1 MSCPATHA
9 AQNCPTAAAGQT
21 RCDVTGSGEVV
32 YLIEANSS
40 VRERLFTQL
49 TASGIAVRSF
59 ERSGEYLCLSRS
71 ASAACVIFDA
81 RLLDVT
87 GSNLLRELTR
97 EGAPPLILI
106 SDRPDIQFGVR
117 AIKAGAIDF
126 LVHPVKRDD
135 LLCSVNEALIRDR
148 IARQQR
154 AEIAK
159 QWERYLRLTPRER
172 DVLALLVRGNLNK
185 QVAET
190 LAIREGTVKAHRG
203 QITLKMGARSFAE
216 LVRMA
221 IELKILEE
229 DRPYTGPPSPN
240 VLRNLTTALA

>member
-1 MSCPATHA
+1 MSCPATRA
-9 AQNCPTAAAGQT
+9 AQDCPTAAAAGT

-32 YLIEANSS
+32 YLIETNSRL
-40 VRERLFTQL
+40 RERLFTQL
-49 TASGIAVRSF
+49 TANGIAVRGV
-59 ERSGEYLCLSRS
+59 ECPGEYLCLSRS
-71 ASAACVIFDA
+71 ASAACVIFDVQ
-81 RLLDVT
+81 LLD
-87 GSNLLRELTR
+87 GIDLLRELTH
-97 EGAPPLILI
+97 EGAPPVILV
-106 SDRPDIQFGVR
+106 SAHPDMQFGVR
-117 AIKAGAIDF
+117 AIKAGAFDF
-126 LVHPVKRDD
+126 LIHPVKSDV
-135 LLCSVNEALIRDR
+135 LLCSVNEALSRDR
-148 IARQQR
+148 IARQRR

-229 DRPYTGPPSPN
+229 DRPYTGPSSPN
-240 VLRNLTTALA
+240 VLRSLTRGLA